1 MHQSPLHLKRCN
13 EAQEQW
19 LLSVGLC
26 LLLRQHPTDKLLLCT
41 AMLNDFMH
49 TAALHVQPSSAPSG
63 RCSLSVRLSP
73 SGYAHTCVQA
83 AALQTQ
89 GLITYTDVIGAQPC
103 KENGK
108 LQPAVCRALLV
119 LCGLVSSPL

>member
-1 MHQSPLHLKRCN
+1 M
-13 EAQEQW
+13 
-19 LLSVGLC
+19 SVGLC
-26 LLLRQHPTDKLLLCT
+26 LSLRQHPTDKLLHCT

-49 TAALHVQPSSAPSG
+49 TAALHLQPSSALSG

-89 GLITYTDVIGAQPC
+89 GLTTYTDVIGAQPC
-103 KENGK
+103 KENGR
-108 LQPAVCRALLV
+108 LEFAVCRACLSFV
-119 LCGLVSSPL
+119 GLFLPHCKNPTQIMKSEKNPNA